1 MNSVQ
6 LAGRFTKDAELR
18 YTGSG
23 TAVASFT
30 LAVDRPFKNANGEKE
45 TDFIN
50 CVAWRKTAEHIS
62 NYYRKGDGIVV
73 TNGRIQ
79 TRNYDNNEGKKVYV
93 TEVVAES
100 VEFPLSNS
108 KRGDNNPDEQ
118 VLWVKEK
125 EYPKVKE
132 DPFENKDSIDIT
144 DSDLPF

>member
-1 MNSVQ
+1 MNTVQ

-18 YTGSG
+18 NTGSG

-30 LAVDRPFKNANGEKE
+30 IAIDRPFKNANGQKE

-79 TRNYDNNEGKKVYV
+79 VRNYDNNEGKKVYV
-93 TEVVAES
+93 TEVVVEN

-108 KRGDNNPDEQ
+108 KKNDGGSKPA
-118 VLWVKEK
+118 
-125 EYPKVKE
+125 PKKQTPAND
-132 DPFENKDSIDIT
+132 DPFVDNPEAEDIS
-144 DSDLPF
+144 DDDLPF

>member
-1 MNSVQ
+1 MNNVQ
-6 LAGRFTKDAELR
+6 LAGRLTKDPEMR

-23 TAVASFT
+23 TAVTSFT
-30 LAVDRPFKNANGEKE
+30 LAVERPFTRSNGERE

-79 TRNYDNNEGKKVYV
+79 VRNYDNKEGQKVYV
-93 TEVVAES
+93 TEVVVEN

-108 KRGDNNPDEQ
+108 NKSDGGSKPTPKKQESPFQPKDETI
-118 VLWVKEK
+118 EISS
-125 EYPKVKE
+125 E
-132 DPFENKDSIDIT
+132 
-144 DSDLPF
+144 DLPF